1 MVFSTFDS
9 YQLVKSINMAVKNA
23 INPVEFESDF
33 LKTNENKALQSHRI
47 LQTFVWWEASPM
59 PLTIQAS
66 VKFCTF
72 MEQYLCSLRTYHLQ
86 LGKFPN
92 FKALFTDVLMDIT
105 HSHIALRL

>member
-9 YQLVKSINMAVKNA
+9 DQLVKIHKHGCKNT
-23 INPVEFESDF
+23 INPLKFESDF

-86 LGKFPN
+86 
-92 FKALFTDVLMDIT
+92 TW
-105 HSHIALRL
+105 